1 MENAGALEL
10 LSAEIE
16 KGKKGFMSR
25 IPGIHRE

>member
-16 KGKKGFMSR
+16 KGKEGFMSR
-25 IPGIHRE
+25 IPEIYRE